1 MTPEGFEPAVPPSEA
16 PQTHALD
23 GPATGIGVLNY
34 RNRKYTDG
42 YIPMVTNTLGA
53 QNRNF
58 VTIGKCGVVRCS
70 LPVWRIPEC
79 YQVTAVGCTTL
90 QSVCSSCL

>member
-1 MTPEGFEPAVPPSEA
+1 MIPDGFEPAVPPSEA
-16 PQTHALD
+16 PHPHAFD
-23 GPATGIGVLNY
+23 GPATGIGVLKY
-34 RNRKYTDG
+34 RNRRYTDG
-42 YIPMVTNTLGA
+42 YIPMVTNTLGS

-79 YQVTAVGCTTL
+79 YQVTAVRL
-90 QSVCSSCL
+90 